1 MSHADDGDIGTSTE
15 GDGDWRTALN
25 AFTRRARGMLAPMD
39 SESLTVPLASR
50 PTDGAQTD
58 VEMHERLGTWAR
70 QAQQNLTQGF
80 QHART
85 IDWTQQVQG
94 VRESMSTGFQKV
106 SDSASAAG
114 ASFSEHMSQG
124 VERAKS
130 VDWSGRA
137 EAMKS
142 TASRSF
148 QSVASTASSS
158 AQSLQERLGES
169 NVLQNAREG
178 AVSALSVASER
189 VSGAASLA
197 MDPCRVWRFVSLF
210 TVGLAL
216 VLFSLNFLPTLL
228 IAPATFS
235 LLFTTGSI
243 VMLSAF
249 IYLSG
254 PRAFLGSQEQIS
266 QRKKLPFSL
275 AYGLGL
281 LGTLWAT
288 FIRRSYI
295 FTAIFAIIQ
304 LVSLLYYICSHFP
317 GGTSTLNMLGRMG
330 GRSARSLIA
339 G

>member
-1 MSHADDGDIGTSTE
+1 MMNHVDDADIGTPETE
-15 GDGDWRTALN
+15 GDWRSALN
-25 AFTRRARGMLAPMD
+25 ALTRRARSVLLPGD

-50 PTDGAQTD
+50 PSDSAQTD
-58 VEMHERLGTWAR
+58 VEMHDRLGAWAR
-70 QAQQNLTQGF
+70 HAQQNLSQGL

-94 VRESMSTGFQKV
+94 VRESVSTSFQKV
-106 SDSASAAG
+106 SDTASAAG
-114 ASFSEHMSQG
+114 SSLSEQVSQG

-130 VDWSGRA
+130 VDWSARA
-137 EAMKS
+137 EAVKS

-158 AQSLQERLGES
+158 AQSLQERLGD
-169 NVLQNAREG
+169 NQMLQNAREG
-178 AVSALSVASER
+178 AVSALSVASDR

-197 MDPCRVWRFVSLF
+197 MDPCRLWRFIALF
-210 TVGLAL
+210 TGGLVL

-235 LLFTTGSI
+235 LLFTCGSM

-254 PRAFLGSQEQIS
+254 VRAFLEQIS
-266 QRKKLPFSL
+266 QRRKLPFTL
-275 AYGLGL
+275 AYLLGL
-281 LGTLWAT
+281 VGTLWAT

-295 FTAIFAIIQ
+295 FTAIFAVIQ
-304 LVSLLYYICSHFP
+304 LVSLLYYMCSHFP

-330 GRSARSLIA
+330 GRSARSIIL

>member
-1 MSHADDGDIGTSTE
+1 MMSQADDGDIGTSTE
-15 GDGDWRTALN
+15 ADGDWRTALN
-25 AFTRRARGMLAPMD
+25 SFTRRARTMLAPMD

-58 VEMHERLGTWAR
+58 VEMQDRFGTWAR
-70 QAQQNLTQGF
+70 QAQQNLSQGL

-94 VRESMSTGFQKV
+94 VRESVSTGFQKV

-114 ASFSEHMSQG
+114 VSFTEHMSQG

-137 EAMKS
+137 EAVKS

-178 AVSALSVASER
+178 AVSALSVASDR

-197 MDPCRVWRFVSLF
+197 MDPCRLWRFVSLF
-210 TVGLAL
+210 AAGLAL

-228 IAPATFS
+228 IAPATFA

-243 VMLSAF
+243 VMLSSF
-249 IYLSG
+249 VYLSG
-254 PRAFLGSQEQIS
+254 LRAFLEQAS
-266 QRKKLPFSL
+266 QRKKLPFTL
-275 AYGLGL
+275 AYALGL

-295 FTAIFAIIQ
+295 FTAIFAVIQ

-317 GGTSTLNMLGRMG
+317 GGTSTLNLLGRMG

-339 G
+339 S

>member
-1 MSHADDGDIGTSTE
+1 MMSQADDGDIGGTSTE
-15 GDGDWRTALN
+15 ADGDWRTAFN
-25 AFTRRARGMLAPMD
+25 ALTRRARGMLAPMD
-39 SESLTVPLASR
+39 AESLTVPLASR

-58 VEMHERLGTWAR
+58 VEMHERLGNWAR
-70 QAQQNLTQGF
+70 QAQQNLSQGL

-85 IDWTQQVQG
+85 IDWTQQVG
-94 VRESMSTGFQKV
+94 HVRDSMSTGFQKV

-114 ASFSEHMSQG
+114 ASFSEHMSHG
-124 VERAKS
+124 VERAKT
-130 VDWSGRA
+130 VDWSAGA
-137 EAMKS
+137 EAVRS
-142 TASRSF
+142 SASRSF

-158 AQSLQERLGES
+158 AQSLQERLGDS

-178 AVSALSVASER
+178 AVSALSIASDR

-197 MDPCRVWRFVSLF
+197 MDPCRMWRFVSVF
-210 TVGLAL
+210 TIGLVL
-216 VLFSLNFLPTLL
+216 VLFSLNFLPALL

-235 LLFTTGSI
+235 LLFTSGSI

-249 IYLSG
+249 VYLSG
-254 PRAFLGSQEQIS
+254 PKAFLDQIS
-266 QRKKLPFSL
+266 QRSKLPFTL
-275 AYGLGL
+275 AYALGL

-295 FTAIFAIIQ
+295 FTALFAIIQ
-304 LVSLLYYICSHFP
+304 LVSLLYYMCSHFP
-317 GGTSTLNMLGRMG
+317 GGTSALNMLGRVG